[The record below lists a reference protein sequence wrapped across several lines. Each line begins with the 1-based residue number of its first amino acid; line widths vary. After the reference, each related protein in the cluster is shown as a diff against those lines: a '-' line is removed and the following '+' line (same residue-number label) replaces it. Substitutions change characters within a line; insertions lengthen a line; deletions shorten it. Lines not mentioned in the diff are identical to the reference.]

1 MTARIAR
8 DPSPLRSAL
17 VHSSLG
23 AMTLFGVLGLGG
35 TVVHFI
41 GDADAASPAVR
52 VALFESDGSAPA
64 LKTRLAGDSDQ
75 AAFIMADTQLPDED
89 TDEGDLGV
97 EYGEPR
103 RTQVAVRTVATPPVE
118 AQPEGVRINGQMV
131 RPGESYTQLQQ
142 AALRNAIAETIVPDI
157 PEPTVQVADVKPA
170 APSGP
175 FEKNSRPFENPEGKP
190 TVSIVLGGLG
200 INYKLTMAAIDEL
213 PPEVTLSFAPTAGGL
228 STWVRRARAAG
239 HEVLIEMPMEPYDYG
254 REGPHPNVLQVAVG
268 PDTNRAR
275 LTKMLGR
282 TSGYMGIMN
291 YKGAKFATDSDAAAP
306 VLALLRERGVA
317 LIEDGSLNKSVFAQ
331 EAVKAGVT
339 FGQAGAWID
348 ARPEAEQIEN
358 QLLTLEM
365 QARETGIALGTGS
378 PFPVTID
385 MLKEWTTRLEG
396 KGIVLAPAS
405 YFAKQS
411 TASGQMKTAALDPA
425 G

>member
-52 VALFESDGSAPA
+52 VALFEADGSAPA
-64 LKTRLAGDSDQ
+64 LKTRLASDSGI
-75 AAFIMADTQLPDED
+75 APIVMADAQLPTET
-89 TDEGDLGV
+89 TDEGDLGI
-97 EYGEPR
+97 EYGQPR
-103 RTQVAVRTVATPPVE
+103 RTQVAVKTTPTPRVE
-118 AQPEGVRINGQMV
+118 TQPEGVRINGQMV

-142 AALRNAIAETIVPDI
+142 ASLRKAMAATIA
-157 PEPTVQVADVKPA
+157 PEVDTPTPQVATA
-170 APSGP
+170 APSEPSGP
-175 FEKNSRPFENPEGKP
+175 FEKYSRPFENPEGKP
-190 TVSIVLGGLG
+190 TISIVLGGLG

-239 HEVLIEMPMEPYDYG
+239 HEVLIEVPMEPYEYG
-254 REGPHPNVLQVAVG
+254 RERPHPNVLQVAVT
-268 PDTNRAR
+268 PEVNRAR
-275 LTKMLGR
+275 LSKMLGR
-282 TSGYMGIMN
+282 TRGYMGVMN
-291 YKGAKFATDSDAAAP
+291 YKGAKFATNGDAAAP
-306 VLALLRERGVA
+306 VLSLLEDRGLALF
-317 LIEDGSLNKSVFAQ
+317 EDGSLTKSAFGD
-331 EAVKAGVT
+331 EAVKAGLT
-339 FGQAGAWID
+339 FGQAGAWLD
-348 ARPEAEQIEN
+348 KRPEADEIEN

-405 YFAKQS
+405 YYAKQS
-411 TASGQMKTAALDPA
+411 TTSGQIKTAALDPA